1 MVAALLAPL
10 HLLAAETAAQ
20 EGSKTVLV
28 MLGVGLV
35 FLGVIALGELTHYLR
50 HRRH

>member
-1 MVAALLAPL
+1 MAALLAPL
-10 HLLAAETAAQ
+10 HLLVAETAAQ

-35 FLGVIALGELTHYLR
+35 FVAVIALGELTNWFR
-50 HRRH
+50 HKR